1 MPYENIKKLFD
12 SYLRTYIA
20 IMKRNADDNQK
31 QKYLDQL
38 SEQTL
43 SYIFRFPILAQ
54 EIGMILQEKSFEE
67 ITDYSSS
74 QFDKLAE
81 ELNFFNLPN
90 GSDKM
95 VIAQHL
101 SILSNSIVG
110 FMKKQY
116 PPLTKSTFES
126 VETLINNAMTIC
138 PTLTPDIIIQTI
150 ADESQLITMGTI
162 NMGEELITI
171 NPFRIEQKREVYK
184 MARTYFNCS
193 ETINKFLK
201 IICWL
206 IQIEDKK
213 RIGNI
218 NSIPTDYGKRIKLI
232 KDSKYRDLVN
242 LCNNEWRNAM
252 VGHNTYKIDEKNK
265 KVILYD
271 RDGKFLKEFLYPEL
285 NELVFNLSDYMGGLT
300 DGLFLTPYLSLL
312 KQYLSNNEK

>member
-1 MPYENIKKLFD
+1 
-12 SYLRTYIA
+12 
-20 IMKRNADDNQK
+20 
-31 QKYLDQL
+31 
-38 SEQTL
+38 
-43 SYIFRFPILAQ
+43 
-54 EIGMILQEKSFEE
+54 
-67 ITDYSSS
+67 
-74 QFDKLAE
+74 
-81 ELNFFNLPN
+81 
-90 GSDKM
+90 
-95 VIAQHL
+95 
-101 SILSNSIVG
+101 
-110 FMKKQY
+110 
-116 PPLTKSTFES
+116 
-126 VETLINNAMTIC
+126 
-138 PTLTPDIIIQTI
+138 
-150 ADESQLITMGTI
+150 
-162 NMGEELITI
+162 
-171 NPFRIEQKREVYK
+171 
-184 MARTYFNCS
+184 
-193 ETINKFLK
+193 
-201 IICWL
+201 L